1 MPQETRY
8 HEQRTF
14 FRRFAALYMPWFALT
29 TLLAAL
35 PLSPYGMAR
44 FVICT
49 VTILAPVAAFVLA
62 YRRRPDLRSTVL
74 RLDLTILHLF
84 QIARL
89 AGIGMLVGYA
99 VDRLAPPFA
108 LWAGGID
115 VFIGLSATFVAFL
128 GMTRDPLPRRALMAW
143 NALGLLD
150 FAVAFGI
157 WFLWSPTLMGVLA
170 DHSTTALMLR
180 LPLSFIPMA
189 GVPIAAIVH
198 IIALLQLHR
207 GDHDAPNKVLHDHTP
222 ANIKIAS

>member
-99 VDRLAPPFA
+99 V
-108 LWAGGID
+108 
-115 VFIGLSATFVAFL
+115 
-128 GMTRDPLPRRALMAW
+128 
-143 NALGLLD
+143 
-150 FAVAFGI
+150 
-157 WFLWSPTLMGVLA
+157 
-170 DHSTTALMLR
+170 
-180 LPLSFIPMA
+180 
-189 GVPIAAIVH
+189 
-198 IIALLQLHR
+198 
-207 GDHDAPNKVLHDHTP
+207 
-222 ANIKIAS
+222 